1 MVSALVADDGL
12 GAASNEEK
20 KLAEPEAH
28 SSSRGKKA
36 GIVVGNSV
44 VADGHIRLPP
54 CQLPSN
60 ANRWSG
66 ASIKCVVEKLVKTA
80 QPLNYYSCYARGRGC
95 HPEGL

>member
-44 VADGHIRLPP
+44 VGNGHIRLPP
-54 CQLPSN
+54 CLLPSN
-60 ANRWSG
+60 ANWSG
-66 ASIKCVVEKLVKTA
+66 VSIKDVVEKLVKIA
-80 QPLNYYSCYARGRGC
+80 QPLNYYSCYCRERGC
-95 HPEGL
+95 HPGGL